1 MKLKVHYTKDAT
13 GRYNAVKIDIEEWKK
28 LKAYLEKA
36 CTKEKESLELIETPV
51 EVQKLKPKPKS
62 RHFSDFIMDI

>member
-1 MKLKVHYTKDAT
+1 MKLKVHYRKDAD
-13 GRYNAVKIDIEEWKK
+13 GRHDAVKIDIEEWKK

-36 CTKEKESLELIETPV
+36 CEKENQTLELIETPI
-51 EVQKLKPKPKS
+51 EVQKLKPKPKA